1 MVEAI
6 ILLSTLLC
14 LVSLAL
20 IVVLKEAQRQRD
32 TIRRLESETHR
43 LTHETLVDDEF
54 EDAEIEHRLETL
66 EGLVE
71 EVRDTL
77 KAHVEVSA
85 RRAEEEKEF
94 FEDAPILYRL
104 IGRRRL
110 RKLLKKP

>member
-6 ILLSTLLC
+6 ILLTTLLC

-20 IVVLKEAQRQRD
+20 VAALKDAQNQRE

-43 LTHETLVDDEF
+43 LTHETLVDAEF
-54 EDAEIEHRLETL
+54 DDAEIEHRLENL
-66 EGLVE
+66 EDLVE

-85 RRAEEEKEF
+85 QRAEEEREF
-94 FEDAPILYRL
+94 FEDAPLLYRL

-110 RKLLKKP
+110 RKFRNKP